1 MFIQPESA
9 LRVAAYAAIAT
20 VVGMLGIYLATGVGQ
35 DPLQFVH
42 SPEEYG
48 AILLRDPGA
57 LRACVGLDNLFI
69 AFYETAFV
77 ALAVLLRR
85 AGANAVIVNLA
96 LGALVTLGVLDLV
109 ENSHFLAMLAQ
120 AERGV
125 LPSAGE
131 IELQVVE
138 SLVKFHVSYVA
149 LVLLALGIPRRA
161 AAART
166 LANLS
171 LFVQL
176 PVGVLIYVTPHSVSV
191 PLVFVRF
198 AYFITAFALSAAA
211 FGRRSG
217 AGGSSAPASH
227 PDTTPAVAG

>member
-77 ALAVLLRR
+77 ALALLLRR
-85 AGANAVIVNLA
+85 VGANVTVVNIA
-96 LGALVTLGVLDLV
+96 LGALLALGILDLV
-109 ENSHFLAMLAQ
+109 ENTHFLAMLAE
-120 AERGV
+120 AEKGV
-125 LPSAGE
+125 LPSAAE
-131 IELQVVE
+131 IELQVIE

-149 LVLLALGIPRRA
+149 LVFLALAIPRTS
-161 AAART
+161 AAARA

-171 LFVQL
+171 WFAQL
-176 PVGVLIYVTPHSVSV
+176 PVSVLIYVTPHAVAV

-198 AYFITAFALSAAA
+198 AYFVIALALSAAA
-211 FGRRSG
+211 FGRRAGRVDSG
-217 AGGSSAPASH
+217 APVSP
-227 PDTTPAVAG
+227 PDTMPAVAG